1 MEEKVFVLERQ
12 NLEET
17 LVLVEEKLNKVIE
30 SSSNLNSIF
39 DDSNNEYFEYL
50 KRNAN
55 KINEEDIV
63 ELVNMQT
70 RLGDLEVDSDT
81 LERERKAYD
90 KMLDKPYFAKINLKA
105 DDTKTEEQYYIGLH
119 SLVDDNKEYRVIDW
133 RSPIASIFYD
143 YEKGPCSIKTNSS
156 ILKCNLLNKRQFGI
170 GGGKFCDGQVLVS
183 DDLLGKYDRFKP
195 KFARQYSS
203 LKDIMFNVAK
213 AFCADVENGAFPS
226 VKESFVLEE
235 EEIVKLENYR

>member
-1 MEEKVFVLERQ
+1 MEEKVFGLERQ

-90 KMLDKPYFAKINLKA
+90 TQIN
-105 DDTKTEEQYYIGLH
+105 Q
-119 SLVDDNKEYRVIDW
+119 
-133 RSPIASIFYD
+133 
-143 YEKGPCSIKTNSS
+143 
-156 ILKCNLLNKRQFGI
+156 
-170 GGGKFCDGQVLVS
+170 
-183 DDLLGKYDRFKP
+183 
-195 KFARQYSS
+195 
-203 LKDIMFNVAK
+203 
-213 AFCADVENGAFPS
+213 
-226 VKESFVLEE
+226 
-235 EEIVKLENYR
+235 NY